1 MGNFRQITPFI
12 HVPDIEAAITFFEEV
27 LGFRTYVRIGDY
39 AYLHRETV
47 GLRVM
52 VNRGSDGAPPGN
64 RRFAY
69 YVDVE
74 DVDALH
80 AELEPKLE
88 RLPKDQVH
96 GPADKPYGQRE
107 LALVAPDGNLIVFGH
122 DIAERAA
129 AHERGAPG
137 GQSG

>member
-12 HVPDIEAAITFFEEV
+12 HVPDIAAAIAFFEDV
-27 LGFRTYVRIGDY
+27 LGFVTLFRMEDY

-47 GLRVM
+47 GLRLM
-52 VNRGSDGAPPGN
+52 QNHGTDGAPPGN

-80 AELEPKLE
+80 AELKPKLE
-88 RLPKDQVH
+88 QLPKGDVH
-96 GPADKPYGQRE
+96 GPADKEYGQRE
-107 LALVAPDGNLIVFGH
+107 LALVAPDGNLIVFGQA
-122 DIAERAA
+122 IAGR
-129 AHERGAPG
+129 
-137 GQSG
+137 